1 MNIYCMC
8 IHCVKNNCKNVNKS
22 STMKKQALL
31 LLFIGCC
38 FNLLAGPYNIAPKA
52 KITASS
58 QASNDQSA
66 NKAVDGIIGV
76 ENKNEWVSSSSQTS
90 WGAIDYPWIKL
101 EWDIPRSINKVILYD
116 RPIQESHIAGGTLHF
131 SDGTSIFV
139 NQIPN
144 NGQAKTINFP
154 TKKVDWVKFEVT
166 DGDGLNLGLSEIEVY
181 PSPENYTDYV
191 SKVDPYIESAR
202 GRYFFFITGNQPFG
216 MISAAP
222 LTRNKNQYGGGYNY
236 NSLEVLGF
244 PQIHCW
250 MLSGI
255 SLMPTTG
262 TINPTLGEHGWK
274 SQFSH
279 DGEIV
284 QPGYHRL
291 FLEDYGIWVE
301 QTATDRVSFYKLR
314 YTKDAVSNLLLNL
327 GGYLG
332 ETTMND
338 CRVTKVSDTEIE
350 GSVNTMG
357 RFWGGPDNVRIFF
370 TMRFDKPFE
379 QLNGWDDKEIYPNIS
394 THKGVNEKTARNAGE
409 SYYDAPTSG
418 VSAIYNVKAGDEIQ
432 VKFSISYTSIEN
444 ARLNIEKDGSQWDF
458 EAVRNASQKEWNEWL
473 GRIDV
478 KGGSNEQQ
486 IKFYTDIW
494 HGLLGRHKLDDY
506 SGDYPDYTQGK
517 RVGNAT
523 IGAQLKVRTLPKNE
537 DGSVKFHMYNSD
549 AFWLTQWNLNVLW
562 GMAWPEVLD
571 DFAACLVQY
580 NDNGGLLPRGPN
592 AGGYSYIMTSCPAT
606 NLIVSAYQKNMLT
619 KTDPEKAY
627 QAMVSNHRPGG
638 MLGPEKEIEYYIKNG
653 YYPGNA
659 GITLEA
665 AFQDWSLAQMA
676 YKMGKKKDGEYYIKR
691 SQGWRKLYN
700 AELGLVMPKG
710 ANGKWLHNDPLSNQG
725 WVEANAWQ
733 ATWSVSHDIS
743 ELAKLMGG
751 YDALCEKLNYAF
763 EQSDKDDFVF
773 GYGSGYVSYANQPGC
788 SNAHVFN
795 LAKQPWLSQYWVRK
809 VGAQAYGATTPDRG
823 YGGHDEDQGQMG
835 GVSAL
840 MALGIFS
847 LDGNNSQ
854 NPTYQLTSPV
864 FDEITI
870 KLNPKYYSGKEFKIK
885 TYNNSKENCYIQ
897 KAQLN
902 TQPFNTYWIGH
913 DKFASG
919 GMLEIWLGDK
929 PNKSWGMN

>member
-1 MNIYCMC
+1 
-8 IHCVKNNCKNVNKS
+8 
-22 STMKKQALL
+22 MKKQALL
-31 LLFIGCC
+31 LLLFIGCC
-38 FNLLAGPYNIAPKA
+38 LNLLAGPYNIAPKA
-52 KITASS
+52 KISASS
-58 QASNDQSA
+58 EKDSNFAA
-66 NKAVDGIIGV
+66 NKAIDGIISV
-76 ENKNEWVSSSSQTS
+76 DNQNEWVSSSKQTS

-101 EWDIPRSINKVILYD
+101 EWDAAQSINKVILYD
-116 RPIQESHIAGGTLHF
+116 RPTADSHIAGGTLHF

-144 NGQAKTINFP
+144 NGHAKAIDFP
-154 TKKVDWVKFEVT
+154 TKKVEWIKFEVT

-191 SKVDPYIESAR
+191 SKVDPYVESAR

-262 TINPTLGEHGWK
+262 AINPTLGEHRWK

-291 FLEDYGIWVE
+291 FLDDYGIWVE

-338 CRVTKVSDTEIE
+338 CRVTKVSNTEIE
-350 GSVNTMG
+350 GSVNTTG

-379 QLNGWDDKEIYPNIS
+379 QLNGWDDKEVSSNIS
-394 THKGVNEKTARNAGE
+394 THKGVNEKTARNGGE
-409 SYYDAPTSG
+409 SYYEAPTSG

-444 ARLNIEKDGSQWDF
+444 ARLNMEKDGNQWDF
-458 EAVRNASQKEWNEWL
+458 EAVKNASQKEWNEWL

-494 HGLLGRHKLDDY
+494 HTLLGRHKLDDY

-549 AFWLTQWNLNVLW
+549 AFWLTQWNLNILW
-562 GMAWPEVLD
+562 GLAWPEVLD

-606 NLIVSAYQKNMLT
+606 NLITSAYQKNLLT
-619 KTDPEKAY
+619 KVDTEKAY

-638 MLGPEKEIEYYIKNG
+638 MLGPEKEIQYYINNG

-676 YKMGKKKDGEYYIKR
+676 YKMKKKKDAEYYMKR

-700 AELGLVMPKG
+700 TDLELVIPKD
-710 ANGKWLHNDPLSNQG
+710 AKGKWLHHDPLSNQG
-725 WVEANAWQ
+725 WIEANAWQ
-733 ATWSVSHDIS
+733 ATWSVSHEIP

-751 YDALCEKLNYAF
+751 YDALCKKLNYAF

-809 VGAQAYGATTPDRG
+809 VGAQAYGAITPDRG

-847 LDGNNSQ
+847 LDGTGSQ
-854 NPTYQLTSPV
+854 NPAYQITSPV

-870 KLNPKYYSGKEFKIK
+870 KLDPKYYSGKEFKIK
-885 TYNNSKENCYIQ
+885 THNNSKENCYIQ
-897 KAQLN
+897 KAELN
-902 TQPFNTYWIGH
+902 TQPLNKYWFGH
-913 DKFASG
+913 DVFAAG
-919 GMLEIWLGDK
+919 GNLEIWLGNK
-929 PNKSWGMN
+929 PNKSWGVE